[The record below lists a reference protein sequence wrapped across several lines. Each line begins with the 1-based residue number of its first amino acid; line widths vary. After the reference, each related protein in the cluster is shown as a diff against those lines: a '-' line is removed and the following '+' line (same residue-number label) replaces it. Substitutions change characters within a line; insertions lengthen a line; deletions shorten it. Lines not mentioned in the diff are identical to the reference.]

1 METINKEFVRAQLGA
16 ASAAGCGAPLDYLPS
31 LKIYI
36 NLAREIASQYC
47 VVSIENSRIRAFV
60 ARFFMRQ
67 LKGAVKLLPGYIA
80 KNAVAEATAHLV
92 GVASRRFVLA
102 VV

>member
-1 METINKEFVRAQLGA
+1 METINNELERAQLGA

-31 LKIYI
+31 LKNYL

-67 LKGAVKLLPGYIA
+67 LKGAVKLLPGYI
-80 KNAVAEATAHLV
+80 EDL
-92 GVASRRFVLA
+92 
-102 VV
+102 